1 MKLVR
6 FFLKGVLLAA
16 LAFISTVVTE
26 VLLFSLSSSFG
37 FVRPLAEGVIT
48 ADLSNPWTYF
58 IMLPSIALSIFFS
71 RKTNSLH
78 ENIFGGNSLKE
89 ALLEG
94 FGRAAILLGLLI
106 SIITIMSGIQRAL
119 EQFVI
124 YLVTLGVFVGPLI
137 NYVFR
142 EYRSEA
148 PKEKRSIVIAVI
160 TIILF
165 CIGIPL
171 SLYLYPTSGIDKHS
185 TSNNAS
191 VNTIGNSSGNLFDG
205 GEAALQGEWIY
216 YSNDGLYKIKT
227 DGTAKTKISS
237 EGATHIN
244 VIGEWI
250 YYINGNVG
258 SIYKIKIDG
267 TGKTKLFDG
276 NQYYYMNV
284 IDEWIYYAGVPDSG
298 GLYKIKTDGSG
309 KTKISGEYFD
319 PKTNVVDDWIY
330 WIYYDYSYGAGY
342 GHFGK
347 LYKIRTDGTGEFKIF
362 DDLTS
367 DVNIAGDWIY
377 YTNYSDNN
385 KLYKIKTDGT
395 GKIKLTDD
403 STVASINVAGD
414 WIYYC
419 TQSDSVGL
427 YKIKTDGTG
436 KSRLVGDSV
445 TQINVVGDWIYYY
458 NYPWGEFK
466 IKTDGSRRGRI

>member
-6 FFLKGVLLAA
+6 FFLKGVLLA
-16 LAFISTVVTE
+16 LLTSFVTGVVGILLY
-26 VLLFSLSSSFG
+26 VLSYGFG
-37 FVRPLAEGVIT
+37 FAGPLAEGVVT

-58 IMLPSIALSIFFS
+58 IMHPAIALSIFFS
-71 RKTNSLH
+71 RKTYSLQ
-78 ENIFGGNSLKE
+78 ENIFEANSLKE

-94 FGRAAILLGLLI
+94 FGWAAIQFGLLI
-106 SIITIMSGIQRAL
+106 SIFTITSGIQRAL

-124 YLVTLGVFVGPLI
+124 YLVTLGVFIGPLI
-137 NYVFR
+137 NYVFQ

-148 PKEKRSIVIAVI
+148 PKEKRGVIIAVI

-165 CIGIPL
+165 CVGVPL
-171 SLYLYPTSGIDKHS
+171 SLYLYPTSS
-185 TSNNAS
+185 NASNNTSNNAS
-191 VNTIGNSSGNLFDG
+191 INTIGNTSGNLANG

-244 VIGEWI
+244 VIGDWI

-267 TGKTKLFDG
+267 TGKTKLFDD
-276 NQYYYMNV
+276 NEYYYMNV
-284 IDEWIYYAGVPDSG
+284 IGDWIYYAGVSDSG
-298 GLYKIKTDGSG
+298 GLYKIKTDGTE

-319 PKTNVVDDWIY
+319 PKTNVVNDWIY

-347 LYKIRTDGTGEFKIF
+347 LYKIRTDGTGEIKIF
-362 DDLTS
+362 DDLTA
-367 DVNIAGDWIY
+367 DVNIVGDWVY
-377 YTNYSDNN
+377 YINYSDNS

-395 GKIKLTDD
+395 AKIMLIDD

-414 WIYYC
+414 WIYYSN
-419 TQSDSVGL
+419 QSNSFGL
-427 YKIKTDGTG
+427 YKTKTDGTG
-436 KSRLVGDSV
+436 KSMLIGDSV
-445 TQINVVGDWIYYY
+445 GGINVVGDWIYYY

-466 IKTDGSRRGRI
+466 IRTDGSRRGKI